1 VTDARFPCWLLEAN
15 GLDCVCARLRP
26 DIQSRPPPVEGYG
39 RDVMLHS
46 MQLIRRMVGTELQT
60 GRDGTEPFNQRLVQ
74 YRLFLAKRNYK
85 MRGS

>member
-1 VTDARFPCWLLEAN
+1 
-15 GLDCVCARLRP
+15 
-26 DIQSRPPPVEGYG
+26 
-39 RDVMLHS
+39 MLHS